1 MQIPAVCDQPR
12 YAISALAASY
22 GKWKVKTWRK
32 GASVAF
38 MEQKQKKKKIYIYQY
53 VWVHMNDIL
62 II

>member
-38 MEQKQKKKKIYIYQY
+38 MEQKKKNIYIYQY
-53 VWVHMNDIL
+53 VWVHNIL

>member
-38 MEQKQKKKKIYIYQY
+38 MEQKTYIYIYTSMY
-53 VWVHMNDIL
+53 EYIWMIY
-62 II
+62 

>member
-38 MEQKQKKKKIYIYQY
+38 MEQKQKKKKYIYTSMY
-53 VWVHMNDIL
+53 EYIWMIY
-62 II
+62 